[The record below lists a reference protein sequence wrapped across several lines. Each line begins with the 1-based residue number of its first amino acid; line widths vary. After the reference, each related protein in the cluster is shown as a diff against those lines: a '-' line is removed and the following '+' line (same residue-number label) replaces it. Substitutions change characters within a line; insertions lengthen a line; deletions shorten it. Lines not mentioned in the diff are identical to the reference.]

1 MGVLHGF
8 STGGW
13 TIISIVPE
21 ARCM

>member
-13 TIISIVPE
+13 TIISSVPE